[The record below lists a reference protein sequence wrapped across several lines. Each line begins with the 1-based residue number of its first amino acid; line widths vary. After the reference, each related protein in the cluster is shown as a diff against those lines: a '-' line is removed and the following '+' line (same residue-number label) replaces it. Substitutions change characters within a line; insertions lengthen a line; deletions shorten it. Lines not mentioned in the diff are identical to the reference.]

1 MSICLFLNDNI
12 MKIKIPSI
20 TENVSVVES
29 FIDNLKDKI
38 SLSDNIYGNILI
50 SVTEA
55 VNNAIIH
62 GNKEDKAKK
71 VELYLKQNK
80 KSISF
85 VIKDEGPGFDE
96 SKIPDPT
103 SPENLDNIKG
113 RGVFL
118 IKNLTDN
125 VKFRKKGSEVE
136 LVFNLH

>member
-1 MSICLFLNDNI
+1 MVLNDNI

-20 TENVSVVES
+20 TDNVSVVES

-55 VNNAIIH
+55 VNNAIVH

-71 VELYLKQNK
+71 VELYLKQSK

-103 SPENLDNIKG
+103 SPKNLDNLKG

>member
-1 MSICLFLNDNI
+1 

-20 TENVSVVES
+20 TDNVSVVES

-55 VNNAIIH
+55 VNNAIVH

-71 VELYLKQNK
+71 VELYLKQSK

-103 SPENLDNIKG
+103 SPKNLDNVKG

>member
-1 MSICLFLNDNI
+1 

-20 TENVSVVES
+20 TDNVSVVES
-29 FIDNLKDKI
+29 FIDNLKEKTR
-38 SLSDNIYGNILI
+38 LSDNVYGNILI

-55 VNNAIIH
+55 VNNAIVH
-62 GNKEDKAKK
+62 GNKEDKEKK
-71 VELYLKQNK
+71 VELFLKQTK

-85 VIKDEGPGFDE
+85 VIKDEGSGFDE

-103 SPENLDNIKG
+103 SPKNLDNIKG

-118 IKNLTDN
+118 IKNLADN

-136 LVFNLH
+136 LVFNLY

>member
-1 MSICLFLNDNI
+1 ME
-12 MKIKIPSI
+12 IKK
-20 TENVSVVES
+20 T
-29 FIDNLKDKI
+29 KK
-38 SLSDNIYGNILI
+38 
-50 SVTEA
+50 
-55 VNNAIIH
+55 
-62 GNKEDKAKK
+62 KK

-85 VIKDEGPGFDE
+85 IIKDEGLGFDE

-103 SPENLDNIKG
+103 NPKNLNNIKG

-125 VKFRKKGSEVE
+125 VKFRNKGSEVE

>member
-1 MSICLFLNDNI
+1 MVLNDNI

-20 TENVSVVES
+20 TDNVSVVES

-71 VELYLKQNK
+71 VELYLKQSK

-85 VIKDEGPGFDE
+85 IIKDEGPGFDE

-103 SPENLDNIKG
+103 SPKNLDNIKG

>member
-1 MSICLFLNDNI
+1 

-20 TENVSVVES
+20 TDNVSVVES

-71 VELYLKQNK
+71 VELYLKQSK

-85 VIKDEGPGFDE
+85 IIKDEGPGFDE

-103 SPENLDNIKG
+103 SPKNLDNLKG

-125 VKFRKKGSEVE
+125 VKFRKKGSEIE